1 MNEVA
6 PRRLLPRLIHGS
18 ECKGHAELRVS
29 HTSREVFHLTLLVC
43 ANEKFRT
50 NPFSSQPRLRSQ
62 SLRVQVSQRERTRRN
77 VQQNAPS
84 AHTFASG
91 YFAKWERD
99 GLGKTPTR
107 DDFQQLRQR
116 GLSRREPGFQLRDP
130 GARFNFHWLPLAL
143 YVVLKSSD
151 RSRDLL
157 AGGGKCGRRF
167 AGRALASVRHGL
179 ILSAAA

>member
-62 SLRVQVSQRERTRRN
+62 SLRVLRLALESVLAARCSKCAFTPLPPDISRN
-77 VQQNAPS
+77 G
-84 AHTFASG
+84 SG
-91 YFAKWERD
+91 TDWE
-99 GLGKTPTR
+99 KTPTR
-107 DDFQQLRQR
+107 
-116 GLSRREPGFQLRDP
+116 G
-130 GARFNFHWLPLAL
+130 
-143 YVVLKSSD
+143 
-151 RSRDLL
+151 
-157 AGGGKCGRRF
+157 
-167 AGRALASVRHGL
+167 
-179 ILSAAA
+179 

>member
-62 SLRVQVSQRERTRRN
+62 SLRVLRLARENVLAATCSKMRLRLTPSPPDISRN
-77 VQQNAPS
+77 G
-84 AHTFASG
+84 SG
-91 YFAKWERD
+91 TDWEKPRP
-99 GLGKTPTR
+99 G
-107 DDFQQLRQR
+107 DDFQPLRQR

-130 GARFNFHWLPLAL
+130 GARFDFHWLPLAL

-179 ILSAAA
+179 ILSR